1 MLILLQWIFNLIIII
16 SPIFSFFPQI
26 IKVIYNKS
34 DIGFNTTRV
43 SLNYSSVFLEILLN
57 ISNNNNNKITY
68 NNQLSFLNHNSR
80 LISLSIDWL
89 GLILKIFVKT
99 KYSANKKLQILQN
112 KILFLF
118 STFTFGIF
126 LPIILAFNLVW
137 VTTLLSVLSSIT
149 NLISYYPQIKET
161 INIKESGSLSYLSV
175 IFDYIG
181 SIGVMIY
188 LSTKDNVYLLTLLP
202 VIISNLSIMSLLII
216 MIYFDYGDIIKRK
229 YYKYKNL
236 ENDSINELDE
246 IV

>member
-137 VTTLLSVLSSIT
+137 ITTLLSVLSSIT

-161 INIKESGSLSYLSV
+161 IYLKKSGSLSYLSV

-229 YYKYKNL
+229 YHKYKNL
-236 ENDSINELDE
+236 ENDTNELHE